1 MAISARTSTMSLG
14 AIACV
19 VRVVVNQVDAI
30 TIHRV
35 IVRRGRRAARAQTA
49 PYRPIPTLRLA
60 RVCPPQFP
68 VPSAPPPPSR
78 AHPRTRTLSCSRPL
92 PGSSRAHPTHPPRP
106 CGTVHCLSPSA
117 RVCASIR
124 NPAPPPS
131 TSANARG
138 DGDLYSRGIG

>member
-68 VPSAPPPPSR
+68 VPSPPPPPLAPTRALAPSHAR
-78 AHPRTRTLSCSRPL
+78 AHFPARPAPIQPTRRDRVALFIVSPPPLGFAPPFAILLPPPL
-92 PGSSRAHPTHPPRP
+92 PPQMLVAMAI
-106 CGTVHCLSPSA
+106 CI
-117 RVCASIR
+117 RVA
-124 NPAPPPS
+124 
-131 TSANARG
+131 
-138 DGDLYSRGIG
+138 